1 MRDEI
6 SRFSLVFNKHN
17 RHTLPATPWKN
28 AAIKVPWR
36 TKVQGKTVENTEQAS
51 SPRLYLPH
59 MLIRLLQVIEGTN
72 ISNRFQ
78 YF

>member
-1 MRDEI
+1 MI
-6 SRFSLVFNKHN
+6 
-17 RHTLPATPWKN
+17 
-28 AAIKVPWR
+28 VPWR

-59 MLIRLLQVIEGTN
+59 MLIRLLQIIAGTN
-72 ISNRFQ
+72 TSKRFQ